1 MNKPHPHAALMAEYA
16 QDATETETPWE
27 RWDYTYSGDCFWK
40 PCDGTPFW
48 APNLRYRRKPSPTG
62 LVTEAK
68 DNQRFWFV
76 DFADLEDP
84 VRNIKFTENA
94 DEPLI
99 ELGLLFHDKDSAER
113 RAQYLLNFMRS
124 SVSCP

>member
-16 QDATETETPWE
+16 QDAAETETPWE
-27 RWDYTYSGDCFWK
+27 RWEFRHITEKVWK
-40 PCDGTPFW
+40 PICVNPSWRQFDQ
-48 APNLRYRRKPSPTG
+48 YRRKPMTG
-62 LVTEAK
+62 RVTEAK
-68 DNQRFWFV
+68 DQQRYWFV
-76 DFADLEDP
+76 DFADLENP
-84 VRNIKFTENA
+84 VRNIKFTGDC

-124 SVSCP
+124 SVGQP